1 MSQSDYFIG
10 FFSSK
15 FSHGILTTWTAV
27 MFGSLIQKRKGK
39 LNYIFFFLQRISLYE
54 LYPFQ
59 WEKIQNKVFF
69 VCFLKTFHFI
79 LEYSQ
84 LIML

>member
-10 FFSSK
+10 FSSTK
-15 FSHGILTTWTAV
+15 FSHGILTTWAAV

-39 LNYIFFFLQRISLYE
+39 LNYIYFFLQRISVSE
-54 LYPFQ
+54 LYSFQ

-69 VCFLKTFHFI
+69 CLFFKNFSFYIGV
-79 LEYSQ
+79 
-84 LIML
+84 